1 MLKTLMSLSVFP
13 LQRGKTMN
21 IINKLKV
28 MGDIEVPLS
37 VVVILVAVAVILAQQ
52 PVKEVYY
59 LPVDPSSQK
68 IHSI

>member
-1 MLKTLMSLSVFP
+1 
-13 LQRGKTMN
+13 MN